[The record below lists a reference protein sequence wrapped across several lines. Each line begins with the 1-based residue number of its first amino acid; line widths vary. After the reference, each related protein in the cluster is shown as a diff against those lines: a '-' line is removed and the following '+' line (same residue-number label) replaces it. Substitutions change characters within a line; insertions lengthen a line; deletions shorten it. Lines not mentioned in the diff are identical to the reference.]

1 MLTLQSVLGI
11 PSYRTRV
18 LYVPQR
24 PALLPGS
31 PHDFL
36 VAITNFNIHKSHARK
51 SSDGTAKDVMKRAF
65 DIAESWG
72 VDPELWTRGWINL
85 SGGEGQRILLATA
98 MSLNTA
104 EVILLDG
111 E

>member
-1 MLTLQSVLGI
+1 
-11 PSYRTRV
+11 
-18 LYVPQR
+18 
-24 PALLPGS
+24 
-31 PHDFL
+31 
-36 VAITNFNIHKSHARK
+36 
-51 SSDGTAKDVMKRAF
+51 MKRAF

-111 E
+111 K